1 MLRRIIALLVALVVW
16 QLAASIADSVI
27 FPAPWD
33 CLIAAQVAV
42 ADGTLL
48 KNTLASLARVG
59 VGYSLAAFLGV
70 VLGALSGILGTYGL
84 GFRDVLELLRP
95 IPPIAWVPI
104 AILWFGLGDKSA
116 WFVVFL
122 GAFFPIFIQV
132 AHAFANCPDE
142 HIEVA
147 RAYDASPWDTFIWV
161 RVPAAAPDIA
171 QGLRVGL
178 GLAWT
183 SVIAAEL
190 VGVKNG
196 LGDRIQQLRYVT
208 DYEGMLVCMIVIGLL
223 GWSMTTLANVLQQWM
238 VPWQKS
244 SV

>member
-27 FPAPWD
+27 FPAPLD
-33 CLIAAQVAV
+33 CMVAAVDAV
-42 ADGTLL
+42 SDGSLL
-48 KNTLASLARVG
+48 KHTLASLARVG
-59 VGYSLAAFLGV
+59 VGYSLAALLGV

-84 GFRDVLELLRP
+84 GLRDVLEMLRP

-147 RAYDASPWDTFIWV
+147 RAYDASPWDTFLWV

-208 DYEGMLVCMIVIGLL
+208 DYEGMLVCMLVIGLL
-223 GWSMTTLANVLQQWM
+223 GWSMTTVANLVQKWV

>member
-1 MLRRIIALLVALVVW
+1 MMRRFIAISVALAVW
-16 QLAASIADSVI
+16 QAAAVVVDSVI
-27 FPAPWD
+27 FPTPVD
-33 CLIAAQVAV
+33 CWTAAQEAV
-42 ADGTLL
+42 LDGSLW
-48 KNTLASLARVG
+48 KNTVASLTRVG
-59 VGYSLAAFLGV
+59 VGYFVAAVLGVFLGAV
-70 VLGALSGILGTYGL
+70 SGIAGTMGL

-104 AILWFGLGDKSA
+104 AILWFGLGNSSA

-122 GAFFPIFIQV
+122 GAFFPIFVAV

-142 HIEVA
+142 HLEVS
-147 RAYDASPWDTFIWV
+147 RAFKASAWDTLVSV
-161 RVPAAAPDIA
+161 RIPAAAPHIA

-196 LGDRIQQLRYVT
+196 LGDRIQQLRYVS
-208 DYEGMLVCMIVIGLL
+208 DYEGMVVCMITIGLL
-223 GWSMTTLANVLQQWM
+223 GWLMTNGANVAQRRM

>member
-1 MLRRIIALLVALVVW
+1 MLRRIVALSVALLVWHIAAL
-16 QLAASIADSVI
+16 IADSVI
-27 FPAPWD
+27 FPAPLA
-33 CLIAAQVAV
+33 CLTAAQDAV
-42 ADGTLL
+42 ADGSLQ
-48 KNTLASLARVG
+48 KNTMASLTRVG
-59 VGYSLAAFLGV
+59 VGYCVAAMLGV
-70 VLGALSGILGTYGL
+70 VLGALSGILGVFGL

-122 GAFFPIFIQV
+122 GAFFPIFVQV
-132 AHAFANCPDE
+132 AHAFANCPEE
-142 HIEVA
+142 HLEVA
-147 RAYDASPWDTFIWV
+147 RAYESSPWDTFVWV
-161 RVPAAAPDIA
+161 RLPAAAPDIA

-196 LGDRIQQLRYVT
+196 LGDRIQQLRYVS
-208 DYEGMLVCMIVIGLL
+208 DYEGMLVCMITIGLL
-223 GWSMTTLANVLQQWM
+223 GWLMTTLANMVQQRV

>member
-1 MLRRIIALLVALVVW
+1 MLRRVLALAVALVVW
-16 QLAASIADSVI
+16 QIAASVADSVI
-27 FPAPWD
+27 FPSPLACFD
-33 CLIAAQVAV
+33 AAQDAW
-42 ADGTLL
+42 ADRTLQ

-59 VGYSLAAFLGV
+59 VGYSLAALLGV
-70 VLGALSGILGTYGL
+70 LLGALSGISGVFGL

-132 AHAFANCPDE
+132 AHAFANCPE
-142 HIEVA
+142 EYIEVS
-147 RAYDASPWDTFIWV
+147 RAYEASPLDTFLWV
-161 RVPAAAPDIA
+161 RLPAAAPHIA

-196 LGDRIQQLRYVT
+196 LGDRIQQLRYVS

-223 GWSMTTLANVLQQWM
+223 GWTMTTAANVLQRWTI
-238 VPWQKS
+238 PWQKS